1 MEKIQSLT
9 GMMDLI
15 ANKSDKADTAN
26 RIFYAEQMLR
36 DIFENY
42 SISEIRTPAL
52 ENSSLFKRSV
62 GDTSDIVNK
71 ELYSFLDKNDR
82 SITLRPEGTASVIRS
97 IIEKKIDNES
107 NKFWFQSKTSI

>member
-15 ANKSDKADTAN
+15 ANKSDKADTSN

-42 SISEIRTPAL
+42 SISEIMI
-52 ENSSLFKRSV
+52 
-62 GDTSDIVNK
+62 SDI
-71 ELYSFLDKNDR
+71 E
-82 SITLRPEGTASVIRS
+82 
-97 IIEKKIDNES
+97 
-107 NKFWFQSKTSI
+107 